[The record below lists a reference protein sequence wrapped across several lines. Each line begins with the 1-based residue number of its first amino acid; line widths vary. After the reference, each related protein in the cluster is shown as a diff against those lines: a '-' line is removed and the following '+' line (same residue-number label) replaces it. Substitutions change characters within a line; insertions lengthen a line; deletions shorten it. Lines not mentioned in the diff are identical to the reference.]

1 MTLTNPEHIWSKQG
15 PRAPDI
21 SLQNSMDLPSLT
33 RGDLQGSICKVL
45 ANVLVQSST
54 GGNRKLE
61 DNSEYSKKT
70 RNDVDT
76 HLCKSGFAWACQINV
91 VRISNQTRPW
101 QSTVQECSIHQASG
115 HLAREENF
123 RVTSRILLS
132 GSSQKPANQAVQSK
146 LEKIQEDLI

>member
-1 MTLTNPEHIWSKQG
+1 M
-15 PRAPDI
+15 
-21 SLQNSMDLPSLT
+21 
-33 RGDLQGSICKVL
+33 
-45 ANVLVQSST
+45 QSFGKCPCSVM

-61 DNSEYSKKT
+61 DNSEIFKKT
-70 RNDVDT
+70 RNDVGA
-76 HLCKSGFAWACQINV
+76 HLCRSGFAWACQINV

-115 HLAREENF
+115 HLTREENF